1 VQYFGAIEP
10 QRRMAPHLHLALR
23 GAIPR
28 QVLRTVTRAT
38 YLQLWWPRHGPEDL
52 VYAEDR
58 LPVWDP
64 DAGTYRD
71 PDTGMPLP
79 TWEEA
84 LDDLDADPA
93 AGPAVV
99 LRFGAQ
105 VDIKGIIAPSEEA
118 DRAIRYLTKYLT
130 KDLATTYIGDEEHTD
145 HGEHRDAGQV
155 QRARAA
161 YRAHLDRLWSE
172 LRVLPCSPDCGN
184 WLRYGIQPRS
194 TTGEETTQGNPPPG
208 SGTVLCPGKAHI
220 RDHLGLGGRRVQVSR
235 HWSGKTLAQHKA
247 DRAQVVRE
255 VLAAAGVQPP
265 EADRMATSVLA
276 ADGKPRFVWEDLP
289 VHGRDYIRVVMG
301 SVIEAH
307 RWRRQYEA
315 AKQHAAEAGSQR
327 ARAGP
332 GPCRGSNSATT
343 PLRPPDPPPT
353 QVA

>member
-1 VQYFGAIEP
+1 
-10 QRRMAPHLHLALR
+10 MAPHLHLALR

-28 QVLRTVTRAT
+28 QLLRTVTKAT
-38 YLQLWWPRHGPEDL
+38 YLHLWWPRHGPEDL
-52 VYAEDR
+52 VYPDHHLPTWDAEH
-58 LPVWDP
+58 
-64 DAGTYRD
+64 GTYRD

-79 TWEEA
+79 TWGEA
-84 LDDLDADPA
+84 LDQLDQDAG

-105 VDIKGIIAPSEEA
+105 VDIKGIIAPSDDA
-118 DRAIRYLTKYLT
+118 YRAIRYLTKYLT
-130 KDLATTYIGDEEHTD
+130 KDVATTYTAHTSEDQDGDQLD
-145 HGEHRDAGQV
+145 GEQQPQPAGL
-155 QRARAA
+155 AA

-184 WLRYGIQPRS
+184 WLRYGIQPRT
-194 TTGEETTQGNPPPG
+194 TTGDETNNSEV
-208 SGTVLCPGKAHI
+208 SGDLGAVVLCPGRAHT

-235 HWSGKTLAQHKA
+235 HWSGKTLTQHRA

-255 VLAAAGVQPP
+255 VLAAAGIQPP

-289 VHGRDYIRVVMG
+289 VHGRDYIRVVMR
-301 SVIEAH
+301 SVLEAH
-307 RWRRQYEA
+307 AWRRQYEH
-315 AKQHAAEAGSQR
+315 AKTLRAEQAREAGQP
-327 ARAGP
+327 RAGP
-332 GPCRGSNSATT
+332 QPCGGRNSATT